1 MTGRDKYRAGTRD
14 KYKVDERGGS
24 TGQANARRPARPRD
38 LVLVPRSKDISFRGT
53 STTLVSFRETL
64 TFCPSLSLSL
74 YLSHWPITL
83 FPSHSPLPCFPPASF
98 LPLELQIIPAI
109 NDEPEACTEPSSEN
123 RATTY
128 PQLIPVFSSTSVCT
142 RKLSRVLSA
151 SRAHVFD
158 GTRFFPLDRYD
169 LMAMRVLK
177 RALTSMPRM

>member
-53 STTLVSFRETL
+53 STTLVSFRETD
-64 TFCPSLSLSL
+64 SLSLSL

-83 FPSHSPLPCFPPASF
+83 FPSHSSLSCFPPASF

-128 PQLIPVFSSTSVCT
+128 PQLIPVFSSTNVCT
-142 RKLSRVLSA
+142 RKLSRVLSS
-151 SRAHVFD
+151 SRAHVLMEHD
-158 GTRFFPLDRYD
+158 FFRSI
-169 LMAMRVLK
+169 V
-177 RALTSMPRM
+177 TSYGDACP